1 MKKLISVFALVILT
15 GCSAARDIKYA
26 EYREIT
32 QDVCIDNQ
40 HEVLLAQH
48 LYLHML
54 KPAVVKTFDNEKEKK

>member
-32 QDVCIDNQ
+32 RNVCIDNQ

-54 KPAVVKTFDNEKEKK
+54 NPAVKTFDNEKEKK

>member
-32 QDVCIDNQ
+32 QNVCIDNQ

-54 KPAVVKTFDNEKEKK
+54 NPAVKPFDNEKE